1 MTRIN
6 PIGRVWRLARG
17 ALWPIPLLAVTLAVT
32 AGLLLPVLDEALST
46 ADEGSPLGFVFGGD
60 PGAAR
65 DLLAAIAGSLI
76 SVTGVTFS
84 LTVVALQLGSSQYSP
99 RLLQTFVTD
108 PVVQGTL
115 AQLTGTFVYALT
127 VLRTVRTAEATLDGR
142 AFVPRLSITLAFL
155 FALGSVA
162 ALVFFLGHLARMLR
176 VETMLRNVHDEA
188 VATIERTDQ
197 NPDDAPPELP
207 GRPGTPVEAQAS
219 GFVVAVDEERLV
231 AVARER
237 DLVLVLRP
245 RMGDSVVRGTPLA
258 HVWPRD
264 GGPVRD
270 PDELADAVTQAVTLS
285 YERTP
290 EEDAAYSVRKIVDIA
305 GRALSPG
312 INDPTTAVHALSH
325 LSALLGDLL
334 PRHSPSLAC
343 RDTDGTLR
351 LVVHR
356 WTAEELLRLG
366 LEETIEYSSGQ
377 PAVLRRIAGL
387 LRELAWRV
395 RGHGLDRELTAL
407 VERAARLA
415 AETTSVDEREA
426 TLWRAAVDDALA
438 GRWSVVPEP
447 GRRPATPHAP
457 TS

>member
-6 PIGRVWRLARG
+6 PVGRLWRLARG
-17 ALWPIPLLAVTLAVT
+17 ALWPLPLFAVTLAV
-32 AGLLLPVLDEALST
+32 AVGVMLPLLDERLGT
-46 ADEGSPLGFVFGGD
+46 ADEGSPLAFVFGGG
-60 PGAAR
+60 PAAAR

-108 PVVQGTL
+108 PVVQATL

-127 VLRTVRTAEATLDGR
+127 VLRTVRTSEATVDGS

-155 FALGSVA
+155 FSLGSVA
-162 ALVFFLGHLARMLR
+162 ALVVFLGHLARMLR

-188 VATIERTDQ
+188 VATIERTAED
-197 NPDDAPPELP
+197 PDDAPPELP
-207 GRPGTPVEAQAS
+207 AGPGTPVEARAS

-231 AVARER
+231 AEARDR
-237 DLVLVLRP
+237 DLVVVLRP
-245 RMGDSVVRGTPLA
+245 RMGDSVVAGTPLA
-258 HVWPRD
+258 HAWVRA

-270 PDELADAVTQAVTLS
+270 ADELAEVVTGAVALS

-325 LSALLGDLL
+325 LSALLGDML
-334 PRHSPSLAC
+334 PRHSPTLVR
-343 RDTDGTLR
+343 RDADGVVR

-356 WTAEELLRLG
+356 WTSGELLRLG
-366 LEETIEYSSGQ
+366 LEETLEYASGQ

-395 RGHGLDRELTAL
+395 RGHGLDRDLAVL
-407 VERAARLA
+407 VERTTTLA
-415 AETTSVDEREA
+415 VETTAIDDREA
-426 TLWRAAVDDALA
+426 ALWRSGVEDALA
-438 GRWSVVPEP
+438 GRWSVAPEP
-447 GRRPATPHAP
+447 HRRPSDQDAP
-457 TS
+457 AG

>member
-6 PIGRVWRLARG
+6 PVGRLWRLARG
-17 ALWPIPLLAVTLAVT
+17 ALWPIPLMAVTLAVVV
-32 AGLLLPVLDEALST
+32 GVLLPVLDEALST
-46 ADEGSPLGFVFGGD
+46 ADEGSPLAFVFGGG
-60 PGAAR
+60 PAAAR

-127 VLRTVRTAEATLDGR
+127 VLRTVRTAEATLDG
-142 AFVPRLSITLAFL
+142 ASFVPRLSITLAFV

-162 ALVFFLGHLARMLR
+162 ALVVFLGHLARMLR

-188 VATIERTDQ
+188 VATIARTDQ
-197 NPDDAPPELP
+197 DPDDTPPDLP
-207 GRPGTPVEAQAS
+207 GGPGTPVEARAS
-219 GFVVAVDEERLV
+219 GFVVAVDERRLV
-231 AVARER
+231 AAARDR

-245 RMGDSVVRGTPLA
+245 RMGDSVVAGTPLA
-258 HVWPRD
+258 HVWPRG

-270 PDELADAVTQAVTLS
+270 PDELAGEVTDAVSLS

-334 PRHSPSLAC
+334 PRHSPSLVC
-343 RDTDGTLR
+343 RDGDGVAR

-356 WTAEELLRLG
+356 WTAQELLRLG
-366 LEETIEYSSGQ
+366 LEETLEYSSGQ
-377 PAVLRRIAGL
+377 PAVLRRMAGL
-387 LRELAWRV
+387 LREVAWRV
-395 RGHGLDRELTAL
+395 RGHGLDREVTIL
-407 VERAARLA
+407 VDRAARLA
-415 AETTSVDEREA
+415 VESTSIDEREA
-426 TLWRAAVDDALA
+426 TLWRTGVEDALA

-447 GRRPATPHAP
+447 GRRPATPDARAH
-457 TS
+457 

>member
-6 PIGRVWRLARG
+6 PVGRLWRLARG
-17 ALWPIPLLAVTLAVT
+17 ALWPLPLLAVTLAV
-32 AGLLLPVLDEALST
+32 AVGVLLPVIDEALNT
-46 ADEGSPLGFVFGGD
+46 ADEGSPLAFVFGGG
-60 PGAAR
+60 PAAAR

-108 PVVQGTL
+108 PVVQATL

-127 VLRTVRTAEATLDGR
+127 VLRTVRTSEATLDGS

-155 FALGSVA
+155 FSLGSVA
-162 ALVFFLGHLARMLR
+162 ALVVFLGHLARMLR

-188 VATIERTDQ
+188 VATIARTDQ
-197 NPDDAPPELP
+197 HPDDTPPELP
-207 GRPGTPVEAQAS
+207 PGPGTPVEALSS
-219 GFVVAVDEERLV
+219 GFVVAVDEQRL
-231 AVARER
+231 ADAARDR

-245 RMGDSVVRGTPLA
+245 RMGDSVVAGTPLA
-258 HVWPRD
+258 HAWHRG
-264 GGPVRD
+264 GGPVRE
-270 PDELADAVTQAVTLS
+270 PDELARVVTDAITLS

-290 EEDAAYSVRKIVDIA
+290 EEDAAYSLRKIVDIA

-325 LSALLGDLL
+325 LSALLGGLL
-334 PRHSPSLAC
+334 PRHSPSLVC
-343 RDTDGTLR
+343 RDDDGTVR

-366 LEETIEYSSGQ
+366 LEETLEYSSGQ

-387 LRELAWRV
+387 LRELAWQV
-395 RGHGLDRELTAL
+395 RGHGLDRDLRTL
-407 VERAARLA
+407 VGRAATLA
-415 AETTSVDEREA
+415 VETTSIDEREA
-426 TLWRAAVDDALA
+426 ALWRAGVEDALD
-438 GRWSVVPEP
+438 GRWAVVPEP
-447 GRRPATPHAP
+447 GRRPADAP
-457 TS
+457 AG